1 MCGFTRNQ
9 NHTAELFLGLTLLQ
23 VPRFQ
28 HAIETDWCVS
38 PKLICCNLNLSVILS
53 GSGSFRRWVGH
64 EGGDLMNGISVLIL
78 IKEAPES
85 SLPTFAM
92 WGHSKKKTVSEPG
105 SRLSPD
111 TESPGTMNLDIPASK
126 TVKNKFLFLISHPD
140 YNILLWQPRWTKA
153 QNLFKNLGYT

>member
-28 HAIETDWCVS
+28 HAIETDWYVS

-78 IKEAPES
+78 IKEGPES